1 MIINLVRSNRYQDSV
16 TLMGVAER
24 VRALAG
30 IEDAS
35 LMMGTEPNR
44 EMLRDAGLLTSEGES
59 AGPNDLI
66 IALRG
71 EEDAVSAASTQIDK
85 LLLDGPATKG
95 SEAQQKEPP
104 RTLFSGLAMLPDA
117 NLVLVSTPGLYA
129 AAEARKALQQGRHVM
144 IFSDNVPL
152 EDEKSLKELAAE
164 RGLLVMGPDC
174 GTAIIGSIPLGF
186 ANMVRRGAVG
196 VVGASG
202 TGIQEVTSLV
212 DRYGGGVS
220 NAIGTGSRD
229 LSEEVGGAMTV
240 AGLNALAAD
249 PSTHVIVVVSKPP
262 HASVAQ
268 RVAAEAQK
276 LTTPVVL
283 CFVGQA
289 MSDLQLGRSKVT
301 AAPTLEE
308 AARRAVSLS
317 GAGLH
322 VPPED
327 EVDIRAIEKQMA
339 PGQRYVRGLFSG
351 GTFCYEAMLILQA
364 SLGKIYSNTPL
375 SPDAALAD
383 VHHSS
388 ENTCLDLGADE
399 FTVGRPHP
407 MIDLS
412 TRAERIVQEVADP
425 EVAVLLLDVV
435 LGYGAHPDPAGVLAN
450 AIEAARKKASA
461 QGRYLAVIASICG
474 THADPQGFEGQRNAL
489 LEAGALVAGS
499 NAAAARLAAQ
509 IAGLRIAK

>member
-1 MIINLVRSNRYQDSV
+1 
-16 TLMGVAER
+16 
-24 VRALAG
+24 
-30 IEDAS
+30 
-35 LMMGTEPNR
+35 
-44 EMLRDAGLLTSEGES
+44 
-59 AGPNDLI
+59 
-66 IALRG
+66 
-71 EEDAVSAASTQIDK
+71 
-85 LLLDGPATKG
+85 
-95 SEAQQKEPP
+95 
-104 RTLFSGLAMLPDA
+104 
-117 NLVLVSTPGLYA
+117 
-129 AAEARKALQQGRHVM
+129 M

-152 EDEKSLKELAAE
+152 EDEKSLKEIAAE
-164 RGLLVMGPDC
+164 RGLLLMGPDC
-174 GTAIIGSIPLGF
+174 GTAIIGGIPLGF

-202 TGIQEVTSLV
+202 TGIQEVTSLI

-220 NAIGTGSRD
+220 HAIGTGSRD
-229 LSEEVGGAMTV
+229 LSEEIGGAMTIE
-240 AGLNALAAD
+240 GLRALSAD
-249 PSTHVIVVVSKPP
+249 PSTQIIVVVSKPP
-262 HASVAQ
+262 HPAVAK

-276 LTTPVVL
+276 LTKPVVL
-283 CFVGQA
+283 CFVGQD
-289 MSDLQLGRSKVT
+289 MDDLQLGRSKAT

-327 EVDIRAIEKQMA
+327 EVDVRAVARQMA
-339 PGQRYVRGLFSG
+339 SGQRYMRGLFSG

-375 SPDAALAD
+375 SPDAALGD
-383 VHHSS
+383 VHRSV

-412 TRAERIVQEVADP
+412 TRAERIVQEAADP

-435 LGYGAHPDPAGVLAN
+435 LGYGTHLDPAGVLAG
-450 AIEAARKKASA
+450 AIEAARKKAA
-461 QGRYLAVIASICG
+461 GEGRTLAIVASICG
-474 THADPQGFEGQRNAL
+474 THADPQGFESQRNAL

-509 IAGLRIAK
+509 IAGLRSAN